1 MWLLYELAVCIG
13 FLCYLPK
20 ALARRRLPHA
30 GWSMRLG
37 RYPAAV
43 AQRLAGRRSIWLH
56 AVSLGEA
63 LAAQPLARAL
73 LERYPQHP
81 LVFSAITKS
90 GFDAAT
96 RQVGERGVPIFFPLD
111 VRGPVRRAFDTIHPA
126 VLIVME
132 SELWPMAIHAA
143 HARGVPVVM
152 VNGRISD
159 RSFRRAQ
166 WVKSKLG
173 WLWREASLFLMQSQV
188 DADRLLQLGAPPEKV
203 HVTGNLKWDASL
215 SGRPS
220 TAQLQELSARLG
232 LHESTPLLVA
242 GSTHRGE
249 ETAVL
254 EAFQMAKASYP
265 QLRLVVAPRHLERV
279 EEVEALIRHAGL
291 MPARTSHLTSTT
303 SWDVAMIDRFGELP
317 GYYGIAT
324 VVFIGGSLIPHGG
337 QNPLEPAS
345 LGKPIVFGP
354 HMHNFPTIAHQLL
367 AHHAARQISNRVE
380 LTPLLHELLEH
391 ADEARQMGQRAQQL
405 MEQFQ
410 GATERT
416 LSALTPLLSFRGDAS
431 RAP

>member
-1 MWLLYELAVCIG
+1 MWILYELGIILG
-13 FLCYLPK
+13 FFLYLPK

-30 GWSMRLG
+30 GWAMRLG
-37 RYPAAV
+37 RYPASV

-73 LERYPQHP
+73 LERYPHLP

-90 GFDAAT
+90 GFDAAA

-111 VRGPVRRAFDTIHPA
+111 LRAPVRRAFDTVQPKL
-126 VLIVME
+126 LIVME
-132 SELWPMAIHAA
+132 SELWPMVIHAA
-143 HARGVPVVM
+143 HARHVPIAM

-173 WLWREASLFLMQSQV
+173 WLWREVDLFLMQSQV
-188 DADRLLQLGAPPEKV
+188 DADRLLQLGAPAEKV
-203 HVTGNLKWDASL
+203 RVTGNLKWDASL
-215 SGRPS
+215 SGRPD
-220 TAQLQELSARLG
+220 TAQLQALRARLG
-232 LHESTPLLVA
+232 VSDSVPLLVA

-254 EAFQMAKASYP
+254 AAFHALKATHPS
-265 QLRLVVAPRHLERV
+265 LRLVVAPRHLERL
-279 EEVEALIRHAGL
+279 EEVEALIQHAGL
-291 MPARTSHLTSTT
+291 EPRRTSQITSIAP
-303 SWDVAMIDRFGELP
+303 WDVAVIDRFGELP
-317 GYYGIAT
+317 AYYGIAT
-324 VVFIGGSLIPHGG
+324 LVFIGGSLIPHGG

-354 HMHNFPTIAHQLL
+354 HMHNFQTIAHQLL
-367 AHHAARQISNRVE
+367 AHHAARQVGSAQE
-380 LTPLLHELLEH
+380 LTPLLQELLEH
-391 ADEARQMGQRAQQL
+391 GEEARQMGQRAQQL

-416 LSALTPLLSFRGDAS
+416 LSALQPLLDRPA
-431 RAP
+431 

>member
-1 MWLLYELAVCIG
+1 MWILYELGIMLG
-13 FLCYLPK
+13 FLLYLPK
-20 ALARRRLPHA
+20 ALARRRLPHP
-30 GWSMRLG
+30 GWTMRLG
-37 RYPAAV
+37 RYPASV

-73 LERYPQHP
+73 LERSPQHP

-96 RQVGERGVPIFFPLD
+96 KQVGERGVPIFFPLD
-111 VRGPVRRAFDTIHPA
+111 LRAPVRRAFDLVQPKL
-126 VLIVME
+126 LIVME
-132 SELWPMAIHAA
+132 SELWPMVIHAA
-143 HARGVPVVM
+143 HARGVPIVM

-173 WLWREASLFLMQSQV
+173 WLWREVHLFLMQSQV

-203 HVTGNLKWDASL
+203 RVTGNLKWDASL
-215 SGRPS
+215 SSRPNPS
-220 TAQLQELSARLG
+220 QLGGLRARLG
-232 LHESTPLLVA
+232 LSEASPLLVA

-249 ETAVL
+249 EAAVL
-254 EAFQMAKASYP
+254 NAFHTLRATHQD
-265 QLRLVVAPRHLERV
+265 LRLVLAPRHLERL
-279 EEVEALIRHAGL
+279 EEIEGLVRHVGFAPVRASGIAGG
-291 MPARTSHLTSTT
+291 A
-303 SWDVAMIDRFGELP
+303 SWDVAVIDRFGELP

-324 VVFIGGSLIPHGG
+324 LVFVGGSLIPHGG

-345 LGKPIVFGP
+345 FGKPIVFGP
-354 HMHNFPTIAHQLL
+354 HMHNFAAIAHQLL
-367 AHHAARQISNRVE
+367 AHHAARQLSGAGE
-380 LTPLLHELLEH
+380 LTPLLQELLEH
-391 ADEARQMGQRAQQL
+391 SDEARQMGLRAQQL

-416 LSALTPLLSFRGDAS
+416 LTALQPFLDRPS
-431 RAP
+431 